1 MTKKTQHTCF
11 HQFSTSIEEVELPK
25 KFTFPFYYQAHP
37 LAKLAAKE
45 VQQYLS
51 TQTDFDHE
59 FGLKKEEK
67 SPIGKMFGVLVVK
80 NQAGKIGFLAAFSG
94 KLANANDHAYFVP
107 PVFDLL
113 AENSF
118 FKAEEVELNAMNAE
132 IEGLEQNP
140 MLLQLKQEKVE
151 MEVEVEADL
160 LRQKNRIV
168 EEKKKRD
175 FIREQNLGKLD
186 EKAQEELNFTLS
198 EASKK
203 ESIILKK
210 MRKYWNYRIKEID
223 DKIAVLK
230 QDVQNLK
237 KIRKEKS
244 ATLQLKVFRHYSF
257 LNAEKKEKS
266 IGAIFED
273 NPPAGAGE
281 CAAPKLLQYAYLQ
294 NLEPLCLAE
303 FWWGATPQS
312 QIRKHGQ
319 FYPACRSK
327 CEPILGHMLVGLD
340 VDKNPLLTNPAKGK
354 ILSIIYEDAFYAAIS
369 KPAEFLSVPGKT
381 LTDSV
386 LTRAKKL
393 FPNAT
398 GPLLVHRLD
407 MSTSGILLIAK
418 TEKAH
423 KKLQALFI
431 QRKIKKRYVA
441 ILNGVLKQESG
452 IINLPLR
459 VDLDNRPHQLVCY
472 EYGKPSETHWL
483 RVDVKNRKSRVH
495 FFPVSGR
502 THQLRVHA
510 AHHLGLNLPI
520 IGDDLY
526 GERAERL
533 YLHAEEIQFTH
544 PFTKE
549 EVVIYSPA
557 EF

>member
-1 MTKKTQHTCF
+1 
-11 HQFSTSIEEVELPK
+11 
-25 KFTFPFYYQAHP
+25 
-37 LAKLAAKE
+37 
-45 VQQYLS
+45 
-51 TQTDFDHE
+51 
-59 FGLKKEEK
+59 
-67 SPIGKMFGVLVVK
+67 
-80 NQAGKIGFLAAFSG
+80 
-94 KLANANDHAYFVP
+94 
-107 PVFDLL
+107 
-113 AENSF
+113 
-118 FKAEEVELNAMNAE
+118 
-132 IEGLEQNP
+132 
-140 MLLQLKQEKVE
+140 
-151 MEVEVEADL
+151 
-160 LRQKNRIV
+160 
-168 EEKKKRD
+168 
-175 FIREQNLGKLD
+175 
-186 EKAQEELNFTLS
+186 
-198 EASKK
+198 
-203 ESIILKK
+203 
-210 MRKYWNYRIKEID
+210 
-223 DKIAVLK
+223 
-230 QDVQNLK
+230 
-237 KIRKEKS
+237 
-244 ATLQLKVFRHYSF
+244 
-257 LNAEKKEKS
+257 
-266 IGAIFED
+266 
-273 NPPAGAGE
+273 
-281 CAAPKLLQYAYLQ
+281 
-294 NLEPLCLAE
+294 
-303 FWWGATPQS
+303 
-312 QIRKHGQ
+312 
-319 FYPACRSK
+319 
-327 CEPILGHMLVGLD
+327 MLVGLD

>member
-1 MTKKTQHTCF
+1 MEKQSDSSCF
-11 HQFSTSIEEVELPK
+11 HSFSTSVSEYEIPK
-25 KFTFPFYYQAHP
+25 EFTFPFYYQAHP
-37 LAKLAAKE
+37 LAKLAAEE
-45 VQQYLS
+45 VQHYLE
-51 TQTDFDHE
+51 TQTDFHHQ
-59 FGLKKEEK
+59 FGVDEAEK
-67 SPIGKMFGVLVVK
+67 NPIGKMFGVLVVK
-80 NQAGKIGFLAAFSG
+80 NEAEELGFLAAFSG
-94 KLANANDHAYFVP
+94 KLANANAHAYFVP

-118 FKAEEVELNAMNAE
+118 FKAEEIELNSINAE
-132 IEGLEQNP
+132 LEKLQLQP
-140 MLLQLKQEKVE
+140 EYLQLKTEKKALQLKAEKDIEQQKIRIQQEK
-151 MEVEVEADL
+151 
-160 LRQKNRIV
+160 Q
-168 EEKKKRD
+168 KRD
-175 FIREQNLGKLD
+175 EMRAKQPENQDEAEQ
-186 EKAQEELNFTLS
+186 EKFHFRLS

-203 ESIILKK
+203 ESILLKK
-210 MRKYWNYRIKEID
+210 MKKYWKYTIEEVD
-223 DKIAVLK
+223 EKIQELEQAIQELK
-230 QDVQNLK
+230 QS
-237 KIRKEKS
+237 RKLKS
-244 ATLQLKVFRHYSF
+244 AALQQKIFRHYAF

-266 IGAIFED
+266 LGVIFQD

-294 NLEPLCLAE
+294 NLQPICMAE
-303 FWWGATPQS
+303 FWWGASPQS

-327 CEPILGHMLVGLD
+327 CEPILGHMLVGLA
-340 VDKNPLLTNPAKGK
+340 VEKNPLLTNPAQGK
-354 ILSIIYEDAFYAAIS
+354 QLSIIYEDVHYAAIC

-381 LTDSV
+381 LEDSV

-393 FPNAT
+393 FPDAS

-431 QRKIKKRYVA
+431 QRKVKKRYVA
-441 ILNGVLKQESG
+441 LLDGIVKEASG
-452 IINLPLR
+452 SINLPLR

-472 EYGKPSETHWL
+472 EHGKPAQTNWKRIEI
-483 RVDVKNRKSRVH
+483 KNGQTRVH
-495 FFPVSGR
+495 FFPISGR

-510 AHHLGLNLPI
+510 AHQLGLNLPI
-520 IGDDLY
+520 VGDDLY
-526 GERAERL
+526 GKRAERL

-549 EVVIYSPA
+549 EVSIYSSS